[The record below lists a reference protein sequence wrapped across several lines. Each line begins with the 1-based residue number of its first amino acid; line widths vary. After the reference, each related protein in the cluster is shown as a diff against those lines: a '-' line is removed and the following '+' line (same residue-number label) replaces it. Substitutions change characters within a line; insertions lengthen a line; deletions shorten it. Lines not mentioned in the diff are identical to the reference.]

1 MAGRW
6 RAWLPARRSAPPAPA
21 ETDPFTPPAD
31 FEPPPEDDALSLLLA
46 EIQAGALAVYDR
58 HGLPTRLGHYVR
70 DPADGEW
77 RFIAERLSP
86 TRRFELMLEHP
97 PEEGWRFA
105 RLEDLG
111 ARHRDHPEV
120 EVASELLNA
129 VSRLRQNRASASADD
144 LAEAIRLGQAWRA
157 LNAPSPELETLS
169 AAPEA
174 IAQASDSTRAPLAL
188 RPPDKPKRRR
198 KR

>member
-31 FEPPPEDDALSLLLA
+31 FEPSPEDDALSRLLG

-58 HGLPTRLGHYVR
+58 HGLPTRLGHYVC

-86 TRRFELMLEHP
+86 ARRFELMLEHP
-97 PEEGWRFA
+97 PEQGWRFA

-157 LNAPSPELETLS
+157 LTAPRPEPGTVP
-169 AAPEA
+169 AAPEG
-174 IAQASDSTRAPLAL
+174 IAPASEPTHPPLAL
-188 RPPDKPKRRR
+188 RPPDKPKRCR

>member
-6 RAWLPARRSAPPAPA
+6 RAWLPRRRSAPPAPVEA
-21 ETDPFTPPAD
+21 DPFTPPAD
-31 FEPPPEDDALSLLLA
+31 FEPPPEDDPLSLLLA

-157 LNAPSPELETLS
+157 LTAPRPEPGTVP
-169 AAPEA
+169 AAPEG
-174 IAQASDSTRAPLAL
+174 IAPASEPTRPPLAL

>member
-31 FEPPPEDDALSLLLA
+31 FEPPPEDDALSLLLG

-58 HGLPTRLGHYVR
+58 HGLPTRLGHYVC

-86 TRRFELMLEHP
+86 ARRFELMLEHP
-97 PEEGWRFA
+97 PEQGWRFA

-129 VSRLRQNRASASADD
+129 VSRLRLNRASASADD

-157 LNAPSPELETLS
+157 LTAPRPEPETS
-169 AAPEA
+169 AAEPDA
-174 IAQASDSTRAPLAL
+174 APGASEPTRPPLAL

>member
-6 RAWLPARRSAPPAPA
+6 GAWLPGRRSTSPAPA
-21 ETDPFTPPAD
+21 TSDPFTPPAD
-31 FEPPPEDDALSLLLA
+31 FEPPPEDDALSLLLG

-58 HGLPTRLGHYVR
+58 HGLPTRLGHYVF

-86 TRRFELMLEHP
+86 ARRFELMLEHP
-97 PEEGWRFA
+97 PEQSWRFA

-157 LNAPSPELETLS
+157 LTGPHQEPETLAAEPD

-174 IAQASDSTRAPLAL
+174 SEPARPPLAL
-188 RPPDKPKRRR
+188 RPPDKPKRGR

>member
-6 RAWLPARRSAPPAPA
+6 RVWLPGRRAVPPASPQS
-21 ETDPFTPPAD
+21 DPFTAPANPAT
-31 FEPPPEDDALSLLLA
+31 EADALSRLLD
-46 EIQAGALAVYDR
+46 EIQAVALAVYDQ

-70 DPADGEW
+70 DPVDGEW
-77 RFIAERLSP
+77 RLIAEQLSP

-97 PEEGWRFA
+97 AEQGWRFA

-129 VSRLRQNRASASADD
+129 VSRLRRNRGSASADD
-144 LAEAIRLGQAWRA
+144 LAEAIRLGQIWRT
-157 LNAPSPELETLS
+157 LTAPRTVEPEIAAETV
-169 AAPEA
+169 APPH
-174 IAQASDSTRAPLAL
+174 TPLTL
-188 RPPDKPKRRR
+188 QPPERPKRRR
-198 KR
+198 RR

>member
-31 FEPPPEDDALSLLLA
+31 FEPPPEDDALSLLLG

-58 HGLPTRLGHYVR
+58 HGLPTRLGHYVC

-86 TRRFELMLEHP
+86 ARRFELMLEHP
-97 PEEGWRFA
+97 PEQGWRFA

-129 VSRLRQNRASASADD
+129 VSRLRLNRASASADD

-157 LNAPSPELETLS
+157 LTAPRPEPGTVP
-169 AAPEA
+169 AAPEG
-174 IAQASDSTRAPLAL
+174 IAPASEPTHPPLAL
-188 RPPDKPKRRR
+188 RPPDPPKRRR